1 KAPARSRSSKA
12 RVSRVICGFIE
23 GWGSRP
29 YGLSFSIEFSL
40 DLGVGEL
47 MANPN
52 DNLPC
57 PCSHSQFTKCALFNF
72 AKTAIGHFQGLY
84 DNSRRSREET
94 FSNYFPHRFLERSL
108 CPSKLADK
116 EASRSESGRR

>member
-1 KAPARSRSSKA
+1 
-12 RVSRVICGFIE
+12 
-23 GWGSRP
+23 
-29 YGLSFSIEFSL
+29 
-40 DLGVGEL
+40 

-116 EASRSESGRR
+116 EASRSESGRRRHISFRARANVLQAKSVLRYSNINSVRKCTHITRGWPYDGRN